1 MKRETLLYKLTGTE
15 EPMFITEREDCIIN
29 KCLELINER
38 ESINTEN
45 LDSINDLLSALEQTT
60 KYLKLMSEGKNVRN
74 LDECLSNAE
83 IVINKNK

>member
-29 KCLELINER
+29 KCLELINEQ
-38 ESINTEN
+38 ESINIEN
-45 LDSINDLLSALEQTT
+45 LDSILELTSALEQTT
-60 KYLKLMSEGKNVRN
+60 KYLKLMSEGKAVKC

-83 IVINKNK
+83 NIIDKNK

>member
-1 MKRETLLYKLTGTE
+1 MKRTDLLYKLTGTE

-38 ESINTEN
+38 ESINSEN
-45 LDSINDLLSALEQTT
+45 LLSINDLLSALEQTT
-60 KYLKLMSEGKNVRN
+60 KYLKLMSESKNVRN